1 MTDIAQ
7 LTDRQLMARHKR
19 LSHALDKATIR
30 MEDIQARLAAIESE
44 INHRDG
50 DRFELTRNY
59 TLPTKLTLIQF
70 LIWLVAGT
78 AIGLGYTA
86 LANI

>member
-7 LTDRQLMARHKR
+7 LTDRQLMAQHKR
-19 LSHALDKATIR
+19 LGHALDKATIR
-30 MEDIQARLAAIESE
+30 MEDIQTRLAAIESE

-50 DRFELTRNY
+50 DRFELTRY
-59 TLPTKLTLIQF
+59 HTQPTKLTLIQF